1 MTLDFTALARAP
13 RLLLA
18 ADLQPLQGSR
28 FQPTGFPDLGAAV
41 YDAPDGTVLLL
52 VESAQ
57 SMANRLE
64 KVCWNDSADDWIA
77 PLAGLPL
84 VKVIDADGAPLT
96 NSLLEAH
103 RLNSPYILEGD
114 DKSMF
119 ERLRT
124 ELAGMEEG
132 AVDIRR
138 LVRLL
143 LRYDAN
149 ALLHGV
155 FLAKKELAGGRLR
168 LPRALSAFIEASG
181 VRRAQSGG
189 VKNDH
194 INPSGDT
201 GRGFGNVPF
210 AREEYVAAR
219 ITACFNLDLAQ
230 LRGYGLGTAVERL
243 LIALALLKI
252 RLLLDEGLRLRTA
265 CDLDCLGVRV
275 TRPDGWTL
283 PERAALEAALPGLI
297 EAVAAEG
304 LFAEPRAT
312 LVRWEKGKSAGKPK
326 KGKEAKKPDET
337 GDDAQ
342 TGFDLD

>member
-1 MTLDFTALARAP
+1 MTLDFTALATTP
-13 RLLLA
+13 RLLLQA
-18 ADLQPLQGSR
+18 GLWPLQGNR
-28 FQPTGFPDLGAAV
+28 FQPTGFPDLGAAR
-41 YDAPDGTVLLL
+41 YDMPKGVPMLL
-52 VESAQ
+52 VESCQ
-57 SMANRLE
+57 SVANRLE
-64 KVCWNDSADDWIA
+64 KVCWDENGNDWIA
-77 PLAGLPL
+77 PLKGLPI
-84 VKVIDADGAPLT
+84 VQVTDKDGNFLT

-103 RLNSPYILEGD
+103 RLNSEYIA
-114 DKSMF
+114 
-119 ERLRT
+119 RT
-124 ELAGMEEG
+124 PDFAKIAAEIGFAPDRAFNVRRQLVPALLKY
-132 AVDIRR
+132 DI
-138 LVRLL
+138 
-143 LRYDAN
+143 N
-149 ALLHGV
+149 SLLHGV
-155 FLAKKELAGGRLR
+155 FLEEIAGVIR
-168 LPRALSAFIEASG
+168 LPRALSGFIEAG
-181 VRRAQSGG
+181 NVRTADSGG
-189 VKNDH
+189 VK
-194 INPSGDT
+194 INRQEPTLKEGE
-201 GRGFGNVPF
+201 GNVIF
-210 AREEYVAAR
+210 GRTEFVAED
-219 ITACFNLDLAQ
+219 ITAYFNLDLAQ

-326 KGKEAKKPDET
+326 KGKEAKKPDDA